1 MTSTTPQQKIESGFG
16 YGSTA
21 AEVIAGID
29 LSGRL
34 AIVTGGYSG
43 VGIETVRALVGAGAE
58 VIVPARRPDHARAE
72 LEGIERVTVDELELG
87 DLDSVRGFAERF
99 LDSDRNL
106 DLLINNAGVMAS
118 PEFRVG
124 PGWEG
129 QFGTNHLG
137 HYVLTNLLW
146 PVLTRDGG
154 GARVIELTSAAH
166 RISGIRFDDL
176 QFERDP
182 YDKWQAYGQSKT
194 ANSLFAVQLDALGQ
208 DAGVRAFAVHPG
220 GIATPLQRHLSREEM
235 RAAGWIDEDDN
246 MVGEF
251 KTPEQGAATTVWA
264 ATSPQLDGKGGVY
277 CADCDIADIV
287 ESIQPGGG
295 GVMAHA
301 VDREAA
307 ARLWDVSAELTGV
320 DAFAKAA

>member
-1 MTSTTPQQKIESGFG
+1 MTTTPQQKIGSGFG
-16 YGSTA
+16 AQSTA
-21 AEVIAGID
+21 AEVIDGID
-29 LSGRL
+29 LGGKL
-34 AIVTGGYSG
+34 AVVTGGYSG
-43 VGIETVRALVGAGAE
+43 VGLETVRALVDAGAS
-58 VIVPARRPDHARAE
+58 VVVPARRVDHARAE
-72 LEGIERVTVDELELG
+72 LDGIDRVEIDELHLD

-99 LDSDRNL
+99 LASDRKL
-106 DLLINNAGVMAS
+106 DLLVNNAGVMAS

-129 QFGTNHLG
+129 QFATNHLG

-146 PVLTRDGG
+146 PALTRGGG

-166 RISGIRFDDL
+166 RISPIRFDDL

-194 ANSLFAVQLDALGQ
+194 ANSLFALQLDALGQ
-208 DAGVRAFAVHPG
+208 DQGVRAFAVHPG
-220 GIATPLQRHLSREEM
+220 GIMTPLQRHLSREEM
-235 RAAGWIDEDDN
+235 HASGWLDDEGN
-246 MVGEF
+246 PVGQF
-251 KTPEQGAATTVWA
+251 KTPEQGAATSVWA
-264 ATSPQLDGKGGVY
+264 ATSPQLDGMGGVY

-287 ESIQPGGG
+287 ESIEPGGG
-295 GVMAHA
+295 GVIAHA
-301 VDREAA
+301 VDPAAA

>member
-1 MTSTTPQQKIESGFG
+1 MTTTPQQKIGSGFG
-16 YGSTA
+16 YDSTA

-99 LDSDRNL
+99 LDSDRKL

-146 PVLTRDGG
+146 PALPRRRRRARDRAHVGRPP
-154 GARVIELTSAAH
+154 AR
-166 RISGIRFDDL
+166 GIRFDDL

-208 DAGVRAFAVHPG
+208 DSGVRAFAVHPG

-235 RAAGWIDEDDN
+235 RASGWIDEDDN
-246 MVGEF
+246 VIGEF

-287 ESIQPGGG
+287 DSIQPGGG

-320 DAFAKAA
+320 DALARAA